1 MQRRIIILLA
11 ALVVAFMFVGAAS
24 AATPVNTKAT
34 VGATVP
40 TGPQANSQVSSSGPR
55 VVWEQYD
62 ATTAISNVWVKN
74 INTGNTQVVAANSRD
89 QSSPDILMDV
99 VTWQQTNPSNGYQ
112 NIYIRNITS
121 GAFGPVNAIATDES
135 NAKLGL
141 NQSGMIVVWQQS
153 FFPGNVGFQ
162 QIYSK
167 KVAATG
173 TVWGLAGILRPSFED
188 QTNPDVNRNMATWQ
202 EFNPNTDAQN
212 VVFFDLE
219 NSNNAFIDPSTYD
232 QTNPKISE
240 HNIVWVEDQRI
251 MLGNT
256 DVFWLL
262 GSSGQAILPGFL
274 QAQSAPDISGNRI
287 IFVEQKLLTFA
298 QQIWVYNFVTGNA
311 AIVTSSVL
319 PQIEPA
325 IDGNYVTW
333 TNVMAMF
340 NNIQWRNIATGQH
353 GKLT

>member
-1 MQRRIIILLA
+1 MQRKIIILLA

-153 FFPGNVGFQ
+153 FLPGNVGPQ

-173 TVWGLAGILRPSFED
+173 TVFGFAGILHPSVNA
-188 QTNPDVNRNMATWQ
+188 QTNPDVSRNMATWQ
-202 EFNPNTDAQN
+202 EFNPVMAAEN

-219 NSNNAFIDPSTYD
+219 NSNNAFIDPSTVD

-251 MLGNT
+251 MLGNV

-262 GSSGQAILPGFL
+262 GSSGDRILPGLL
-274 QAQSAPDISGNRI
+274 QVQSAPDISGNRI
-287 IFVEQKLLTFA
+287 VFVEQKLLTFA
-298 QQIWVYNFVTGNA
+298 QQVWVYNFVTGTT

-319 PQIEPA
+319 PKIEPA
-325 IDGNYVTW
+325 IDGNLVTW
-333 TNVMAMF
+333 TSVKAMF
-340 NNIQWRNIATGQH
+340 NNIQWRNIVTGAH